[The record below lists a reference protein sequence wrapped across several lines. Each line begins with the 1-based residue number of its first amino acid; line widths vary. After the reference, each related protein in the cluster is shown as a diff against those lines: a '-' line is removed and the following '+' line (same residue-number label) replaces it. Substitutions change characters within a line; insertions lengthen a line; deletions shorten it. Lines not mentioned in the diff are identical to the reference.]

1 MIKDDS
7 QLTYSKEWANKFT
20 EANRKLRANNEKRL
34 KDPDGWQLTQDSNDA
49 LRLKLVAE
57 IEEYEALV
65 AHNPNKQIVLEIEN
79 LNYLP
84 DLLIKARIAFKITQE
99 ELAALSDH
107 TVDEIK
113 TFEDKNYHNASFVNF
128 LSALDALGIELVDG
142 KFVAV
147 LDDFYKQELVK
158 IRREKSFSKNL
169 HIASNK
175 S

>member
-7 QLTYSKEWANKFT
+7 QLTYSKEWAEKFA
-20 EANRKLRANNEKRL
+20 EANRKLRANDEKRL
-34 KDPDGWQLTQDSNDA
+34 KNPDNWQLIQDSNDA

-65 AHNPNKQIVLEIEN
+65 AHDPDKPVVLEIEN

-107 TVDEIK
+107 TLDEIK
-113 TFEDKNYHNASFVNF
+113 AFEDKNYHNASFLNF
-128 LSALDALGIELVDG
+128 LSALDALGIKLVDG

-147 LDDFYKQELVK
+147 LDDFYKQELNK
-158 IRREKSFSKNL
+158 IRREQSLSKNIQ
-169 HIASNK
+169 IAS
-175 S
+175 